1 MNQHEHLV
9 SLIEPIVRSLGLTLW
24 GIEPPSSPKGG
35 KLRVFLDSEQ
45 GVSVDQ
51 CAEASR
57 HISMLL
63 DVDDPIPGS
72 YVLEVSSP
80 GLERLF
86 FHFHQLADYIGH
98 PVAVTLKD
106 PVQGRKKWKGT
117 LLQAADNEITLNSK
131 TQTVVLHWD
140 QIHKMHLIYSGR

>member
-1 MNQHEHLV
+1 
-9 SLIEPIVRSLGLTLW
+9 
-24 GIEPPSSPKGG
+24 
-35 KLRVFLDSEQ
+35 
-45 GVSVDQ
+45 
-51 CAEASR
+51 
-57 HISMLL
+57 MLL

-106 PVQGRKKWKGT
+106 PVQGRKKWKGI
-117 LLQAADNEITLNSK
+117 LLQAADNEITLNSES
-131 TQTVVLHWD
+131 QTVVLHWD

>member
-106 PVQGRKKWKGT
+106 PVQGRKKWKGI
-117 LLQAADNEITLNSK
+117 LLQAADNEITLNSES
-131 TQTVVLHWD
+131 QTVVLHWD